1 MMDFFQ
7 KMIFFFFFFF
17 FDYSDRMV
25 NFYKIKNLL
34 TSNKYN
40 GIRDS

>member
-1 MMDFFQ
+1 MMEFFQ
-7 KMIFFFFFFF
+7 KKNFF

-25 NFYKIKNLL
+25 NFDKMKHLL

>member
-1 MMDFFQ
+1 MMEFFQ
-7 KMIFFFFFFF
+7 KKFFF

-25 NFYKIKNLL
+25 NFDKMKHLL

>member
-1 MMDFFQ
+1 MMEFFQ
-7 KMIFFFFFFF
+7 KMIFFFFFF

-25 NFYKIKNLL
+25 NFDKMTHLL

>member
-1 MMDFFQ
+1 MMEFFQ
-7 KMIFFFFFFF
+7 KMIFFFFFN
-17 FDYSDRMV
+17 YSDRIV
-25 NFYKIKNLL
+25 NFDKMKHLL